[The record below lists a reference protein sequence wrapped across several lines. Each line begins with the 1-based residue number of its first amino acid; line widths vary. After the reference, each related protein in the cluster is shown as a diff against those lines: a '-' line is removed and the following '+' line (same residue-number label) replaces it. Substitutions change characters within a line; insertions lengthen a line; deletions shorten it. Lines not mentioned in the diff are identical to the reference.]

1 MSSRRFSIRILVG
14 LLPVV
19 LGIVLVSGCDD
30 AYDVNI
36 LYPGRTD
43 FLVEKP
49 PTVKPTRYDPPGLL
63 PLLALDGDKDSFGPD
78 QDLLS
83 REREQNHTILDPRT
97 LDQATLQQINLALRD
112 LAGRPRM
119 PKIDLNHND
128 YEETNKA
135 LVRELKLDRK
145 TLAEGSR
152 IYRTQCLH
160 CHGLTGD
167 GRGPTGPWV
176 NPHPRDFRQGI
187 FKFTSSGQD
196 LGVRKPRREDLRRT
210 LMNGIEGTSMPSF
223 ALLGSDQIEALIS
236 YVIHLSIRGET
247 EYSVMIDLVKEADE
261 KKKSPSQSDDSGPPI
276 IQRVREAAE
285 RTGQRWLE
293 AQKSGVVPNEDLAKK
308 FESMTHEQRLESA
321 ARGYEIFATKELS
334 ACGGCHVNFGRDAQ
348 FSYDAWGTIIRP
360 RNLTLTQLN
369 LRGGRRPIDLYWRI
383 RMGINGA
390 DMPPLIN
397 NDADLAATAPTDVK
411 LKHKL
416 GVKEE
421 WIWDLVNFVQ
431 LIPYPE
437 VRKDLKAKYGI
448 EID

>member
-1 MSSRRFSIRILVG
+1 
-14 LLPVV
+14 
-19 LGIVLVSGCDD
+19 
-30 AYDVNI
+30 
-36 LYPGRTD
+36 
-43 FLVEKP
+43 
-49 PTVKPTRYDPPGLL
+49 
-63 PLLALDGDKDSFGPD
+63 
-78 QDLLS
+78 
-83 REREQNHTILDPRT
+83 
-97 LDQATLQQINLALRD
+97 
-112 LAGRPRM
+112 
-119 PKIDLNHND
+119 
-128 YEETNKA
+128 
-135 LVRELKLDRK
+135 
-145 TLAEGSR
+145 
-152 IYRTQCLH
+152 
-160 CHGLTGD
+160 
-167 GRGPTGPWV
+167 
-176 NPHPRDFRQGI
+176 
-187 FKFTSSGQD
+187 
-196 LGVRKPRREDLRRT
+196 
-210 LMNGIEGTSMPSF
+210 MPSF